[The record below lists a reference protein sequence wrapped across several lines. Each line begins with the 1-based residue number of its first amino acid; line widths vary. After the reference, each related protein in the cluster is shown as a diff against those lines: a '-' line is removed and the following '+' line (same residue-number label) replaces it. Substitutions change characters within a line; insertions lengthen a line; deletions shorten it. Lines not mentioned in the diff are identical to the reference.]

1 MEGPVDFSWFDTGL
15 HDGKEYE
22 MKVRN
27 NVMPQLKNE
36 WDLGGDENDTAG
48 YVDRNII
55 GPTDISRVIVFARDL
70 MNRGGSIKSVV
81 AALQGKFP
89 QEMLNDSKEE
99 LSKQLDMNGFV
110 GRVVVDARGYG
121 SCREAMAVARGNRF
135 HNTISGV
142 YGCTCGEHDVD
153 ERFIEGV
160 VSTGDAIED
169 FLGDSTE
176 TNREATVIC
185 RETRLPVFRE
195 GNSMNVESIVTTA
208 VAMGLPQNEASEIM
222 SSDEGDIKKIKAA
235 FRRLDKAIE
244 SIEDAPID
252 SESFMMDAGDY
263 NLDLNGTVSSIDVD
277 MLDSSDSSMDAD
289 MTGEF
294 VKEGHVDD
302 SNFGV
307 ESTLFEVPLDKGNKV
322 LPEFEIDPNGS
333 IQW

>member
-1 MEGPVDFSWFDTGL
+1 MEGPVDFAWFDTGL
-15 HDGKEYE
+15 HGGREYE

-36 WDLGGDENDTAG
+36 WDLGGDEDDTAG
-48 YVDRNII
+48 YVERNII

-81 AALQGKFP
+81 AALRGKFP

-99 LSKQLDMNGFV
+99 LSKQLDMSGFV

-121 SCREAMAVARGNRF
+121 SCREAMAAVRENRF

-153 ERFIEGV
+153 ERVIEMV

-176 TNREATVIC
+176 TNKEATIIC
-185 RETRLPVFRE
+185 RETRLPVFHE
-195 GNSMNVESIVTTA
+195 GNSMNVESIMTSA
-208 VAMGLPQNEASEIM
+208 VAMGLPEKEASEIM
-222 SSDEGDIKKIKAA
+222 SSDKGDIKKIKAA

-244 SIEDAPID
+244 SIEDAPVD
-252 SESFMMDAGDY
+252 SESFMMDASDY
-263 NLDLNGTVSSIDVD
+263 NLDLDGIASSIDVD
-277 MLDSSDSSMDAD
+277 MLDGSDASMDAD

-294 VKEGHVDD
+294 VKQGHVDG

-307 ESTLFEVPLDKGNKV
+307 ESTFFEVPLDKGNKV
-322 LPEFEIDPNGS
+322 LPEFGIDPNGS